1 MLVYTPVF
9 GSAPPV
15 SMLLTEELL
24 FRHLDRAGEPD
35 TEAGLI
41 TAKRQTKRL
50 DIFTNYTT
58 GTKPSVTQV

>member
-41 TAKRQTKRL
+41 TAMTDKKT
-50 DIFTNYTT
+50 
-58 GTKPSVTQV
+58 

>member
-41 TAKRQTKRL
+41 TAMTDKRF

>member
-24 FRHLDRAGEPD
+24 FRHLDKAGEPD

-41 TAKRQTKRL
+41 TAMTDKKT
-50 DIFTNYTT
+50 
-58 GTKPSVTQV
+58 

>member
-41 TAKRQTKRL
+41 TAMTDKRL